1 MSDDTPRDDT
11 ATETQRIEA
20 RITGR
25 VQGVGFRNFT
35 QRTARRLGLE
45 GWVRNEADGSVRL
58 VAEGAKD
65 DLQRLVDAV
74 HDGPRAARVKSVSVS
89 WADAAGDFETFR
101 VRR

>member
-1 MSDDTPRDDT
+1 MDTDT
-11 ATETQRIEA
+11 QERLSA

-35 QRTARRLGLE
+35 QTTARRLGVA

-58 VAEGAKD
+58 EAEGPRD
-65 DLQRLVDAV
+65 QLDELLDAV
-74 HDGPRAARVKSVSVS
+74 HEGPRMARVEDVTAD
-89 WADAAGDFETFR
+89 WADATDEFETFR